1 MPTSYDVDNN
11 EVLLLLFGKMF
22 VVASL
27 FYRLKFEKD
36 IGASPLLSMVIGAS
50 LILIIWSLIKLKIL
64 NPNWFGFF
72 QSKKL
77 KS

>member
-1 MPTSYDVDNN
+1 MKFQLNPITSDV
-11 EVLLLLFGKMF
+11 VITIY
-22 VVASL
+22 VVVTL
-27 FYRLKFEKD
+27 FYRLKFERD

-77 KS
+77 KP